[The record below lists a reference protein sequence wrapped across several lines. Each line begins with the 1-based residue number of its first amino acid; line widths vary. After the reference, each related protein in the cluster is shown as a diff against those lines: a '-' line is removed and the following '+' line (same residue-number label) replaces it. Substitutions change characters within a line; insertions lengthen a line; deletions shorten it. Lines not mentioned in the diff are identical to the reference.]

1 MQCKFNVQDKR
12 EIKKLSN
19 SKRFQKYPTMFLSNT
34 CVVRVNDDDY
44 LLEDQFTIQSK
55 YRILPRKIYL
65 YGKKTRQTEENDIFL
80 NYWLN
85 VFFDTIE
92 VGNLRKY
99 DFPKSDSKLEMCIG
113 LPLGYRMKAFKNRN
127 WTRKKV
133 MEFLACLFNSEI
145 QEADYEQQDLFEN
158 LLVA

>member
-12 EIKKLSN
+12 EMKKLSN

-34 CVVRVNDDDY
+34 CVVRVNNDDG
-44 LLEDQFTIQSK
+44 LLEDQFIIQSK
-55 YRILPRKIYL
+55 YRVLPRKIYL
-65 YGKKTRQTEENDIFL
+65 YGKKTREPEENDIFL
-80 NYWLN
+80 NYWLD
-85 VFFDTIE
+85 VFFDTVE

-99 DFPKSDSKLEMCIG
+99 DFPKSDSKLELCIG
-113 LPLGYRMKAFKNRN
+113 LPLNYRIKAFNYHQ
-127 WTRKKV
+127 WTRKNIV
-133 MEFLACLFNSEI
+133 EFLFCLFNCEI